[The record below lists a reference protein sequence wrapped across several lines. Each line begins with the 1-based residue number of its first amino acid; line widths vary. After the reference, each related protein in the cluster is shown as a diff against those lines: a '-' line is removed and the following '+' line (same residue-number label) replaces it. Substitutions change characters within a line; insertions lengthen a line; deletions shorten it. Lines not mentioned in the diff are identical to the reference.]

1 MLSREENNRSEKRT
15 PIASKGPHTI
25 DVPDG
30 LESNSF
36 FDSGDGAPSRKR
48 RLPPLLDHFNA
59 RDLKELLKC
68 SIAVW
73 IITLFIVI
81 DPVLRAEGQAMF
93 FGCIVLFI
101 APPSGIV
108 FFQLLV
114 GATILIGMG
123 LAWGWGVITMKAA
136 LAARPQAETNARLI
150 ELQQASTQ
158 NVTNVGQLSGQTTYT
173 QVLIFEGF
181 MLDARVTAVY
191 YCMICLFIYTL
202 ARLRVANPKMVAVQ
216 IFGTIISDIF
226 LTSGPLLPSFTGSI
240 PITLIKPAAT
250 AVGVGVLCNIMF
262 FPESTSHIV
271 LYNIKQILSPMV
283 EFVDACRLSLDNNAR
298 PMSLEKLRKAK
309 AQGIASFK
317 ALEGR
322 LSFLP
327 LDVSVCRW
335 NTQDIGL
342 LKKPLRFAFITWVGL
357 IEAQISRTESRARMA
372 KLIER
377 HEARKQGQAPVEDQP
392 KFGRHQIAQQLHLAQ
407 LFRNVETED
416 LITKT
421 MGALQESANPL
432 LNTCN
437 IAIRAIV
444 ETLDVVNEK
453 KWTGRP
459 SPETLNAMHQQHER
473 ILADLRKECE
483 NFIATT
489 TPRILDHHTHL
500 FDANGNLDPPPS
512 LGAVPLRGVILG
524 LIFEERIVSF
534 ARSLTQLLAQIVT
547 LEGERKKQRLWL
559 PAGLRHFGSWV
570 SGREPAPQVT
580 PVMPELEQEREEKE
594 NKKSKRRRRHRRRK
608 RGDAAAGEEED
619 DDLEPKIPKASEQ
632 LAAIHLHRGKAR
644 HPFGR
649 FVLVTTRWITST
661 AGMFGIRVV
670 IATIAVGIPA
680 AIPSSAG
687 FYYREKGL
695 WALIMAQIG
704 LVPYAADF
712 TWGLL
717 LRVGGTVIGGILGM
731 AAWYI
736 GAGNGPGNHYGIAA
750 IMVPLVLA
758 LMWLRLFGPPALLQ
772 AFMLTAATVYLTVA
786 YSWVD
791 THIPS
796 YGNPGVGY
804 SVFWRRVVLVLVG
817 FTASAIVTYFPRPP
831 SAGRHYRRVLSRTL
845 SSFQDRYALLVT
857 RAMNVEHSQYEEE
870 QIQAQPPKPRSD
882 LMTALEKTTIET
894 ADLLS
899 SILGPIQLLKFELS
913 STDFT
918 AAGLW
923 KITSLAT
930 NINFDLFQLFYYS
943 LQLPPA
949 FKRRFFLLSGVFQE
963 QFVGDLMGVL
973 SLLSHSL
980 ETGSALPHVLPA
992 PLTVR
997 AFRDRVGGV
1006 LYGAGE
1012 GVRWKRN
1019 AGPTVDKAGADIN
1032 YETESKGEQQQQQQ
1046 QQQHTDHIN
1055 SLLGP
1060 ITWQMLEANEDG
1072 FRKYCVMLS
1081 AVVGLL
1087 NAIDDMVLVVKEE
1100 LGESHLVDIE
1110 GWTGGLG
1117 VLRPGRDVFKV
1128 ADGEDGA
1135 GAGNAE
1141 VDVKVQRADVA
1152 SGNRSQ
1158 G

>member
-1 MLSREENNRSEKRT
+1 MLHSSMGHYSVHRDQSCPTSRGSGNVLWLVRVFISF
-15 PIASKGPHTI
+15 
-25 DVPDG
+25 
-30 LESNSF
+30 NSQSLIQSTHVKPCF
-36 FDSGDGAPSRKR
+36 S
-48 RLPPLLDHFNA
+48 
-59 RDLKELLKC
+59 
-68 SIAVW
+68 
-73 IITLFIVI
+73 
-81 DPVLRAEGQAMF
+81 
-93 FGCIVLFI
+93 IVLFI

-136 LAARPQAETNARLI
+136 LAARPQAETNARLL

-158 NVTNVGQLSGQTTYT
+158 NATNVGQLSGQTTYT

-191 YCMICLFIYTL
+191 YCMICLFIYAL
-202 ARLRVANPKMVAVQ
+202 VRQLVCMFLFLYAHGLQARLRVANPKMIAVQ

-226 LTSGPLLPSFTGSI
+226 LTSGPLLPSFKGTI

-250 AVGVGVLCNIMF
+250 AVGVGVFCNIAF

-271 LYNIKQILSPMV
+271 LNNIKQILSPMV
-283 EFVDACRLSLDNNAR
+283 EFVNACGLSLDNHAR

-309 AQGIASFK
+309 AQGIAGFK

-327 LDVSVCRW
+327 LDASVCRW
-335 NTQDIGL
+335 NAQDIGL
-342 LKKPLRFAFITWVGL
+342 LRKPLRFVFITWVGL
-357 IEAQISRTESRARMA
+357 IEAQITRTESKERMA

-377 HEARKQGQAPVEDQP
+377 HKARKQGKASEEDQP
-392 KFGRHQIAQQLHLAQ
+392 KFGRHQIAQQLDFAQ

-416 LITKT
+416 LITKS
-421 MGALQESANPL
+421 MAALQESASPL

-437 IAIRAIV
+437 TAIHAII
-444 ETLDVVNEK
+444 ETLGVVNEK

-459 SPETLNAMHQQHER
+459 SAEALSTMHQQHEQ
-473 ILADLRKECE
+473 ILEDLRKECE
-483 NFIATT
+483 AFISAT

-500 FDANGNLDPPPS
+500 FDENGELDPPPS
-512 LGAVPLRGVILG
+512 LGAVPLRGLILG
-524 LIFEERIVSF
+524 LIFEERIASF
-534 ARSLTQLLAQIVT
+534 ARSLTQLLAQVVA

-570 SGREPAPQVT
+570 SGREPTPQVT
-580 PVMPELEQEREEKE
+580 PVMPELEQEQEKA
-594 NKKSKRRRRHRRRK
+594 KPRRRHHRRM
-608 RGDAAAGEEED
+608 RGEEAGEEGD
-619 DDLEPKIPKASEQ
+619 DDLEPQIPKASEQ

-649 FVLVTTRWITST
+649 FVLATTHWITST
-661 AGMFGIRVV
+661 AGMFGLRVV

-712 TWGLL
+712 TWGVL
-717 LRVGGTVIGGILGM
+717 LRVAGTVIGGVLGM
-731 AAWYI
+731 VAWYI
-736 GAGNGPGNHYGIAA
+736 GAGNGPGNSYGIAA
-750 IMVPLVLA
+750 IMVPLILVF
-758 LMWLRLFGPPALLQ
+758 MWLRLFGPPALLQ
-772 AFMLTAATVYLTVA
+772 AFILTAVTVYLTVA

-831 SAGRHYRRVLSRTL
+831 SASRHYRRVLSRTL
-845 SSFQDRYALLVT
+845 SNFQDRYALLVT
-857 RAMNVEHSQYEEE
+857 RATNLEHSQYRKE
-870 QIQAQPPKPRSD
+870 QTAAQPPLQRLD
-882 LMTALEKTTIET
+882 LMNALEKTTIDT

-930 NINFDLFQLFYYS
+930 NVNFNLFQLFYYS
-943 LQLPPA
+943 SQLPPL
-949 FKRRFFLLSGVFQE
+949 FKRRLFLSGVFEE
-963 QFVGDLMGVL
+963 QFVGDFMGVL

-980 ETGSALPHVLPA
+980 ETGNALPHVLPA

-997 AFRDRVGGV
+997 AFRDRVGNFQ
-1006 LYGAGE
+1006 YRTGE
-1012 GVRWKRN
+1012 GARQEKN
-1019 AGPTVDKAGADIN
+1019 APASTVDTEEAPVRN
-1032 YETESKGEQQQQQQ
+1032 ETKGEQQH
-1046 QQQHTDHIN
+1046 HTEHIN
-1055 SLLGP
+1055 TLLGP
-1060 ITWQMLEANEDG
+1060 ITRQMLETNEDG

-1081 AVVGLL
+1081 AVVSLL
-1087 NAIDDMVLVVKEE
+1087 NAIDEMVLVVKEE
-1100 LGESHLVDIE
+1100 LGESHFVDIE
-1110 GWTGGLG
+1110 RWTGGLG
-1117 VLRPGRDVFKV
+1117 APRASRRDVLEIV
-1128 ADGEDGA
+1128 DGDDGA
-1135 GAGNAE
+1135 GGGNAE
-1141 VDVKVQRADVA
+1141 VDVKVQNDDMLR
-1152 SGNRSQ
+1152 GNETKK